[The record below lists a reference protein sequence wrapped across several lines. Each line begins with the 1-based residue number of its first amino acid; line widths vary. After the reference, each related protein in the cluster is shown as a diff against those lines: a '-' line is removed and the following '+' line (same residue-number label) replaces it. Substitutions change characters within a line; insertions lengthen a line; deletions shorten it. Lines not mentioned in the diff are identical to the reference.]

1 VVVLEPP
8 GEGIL
13 YIQGGAVN
21 RGLQWFFSMYRPS
34 CLIEAYGG
42 PEKYRLVCVG
52 LLVAHVIKLNLIF
65 LCDGIPAE
73 ESE

>member
-8 GEGIL
+8 GEGRSI
-13 YIQGGAVN
+13 VDCN
-21 RGLQWFFSMYRPS
+21 VFFSMYRPS

-65 LCDGIPAE
+65 LSDGIPAE
-73 ESE
+73 EAE